1 MQAVWAG
8 SMNSMGGQAAAGRLD
23 VDHVTF
29 CNVIEIMAGGCL
41 TLPRG

>member
-1 MQAVWAG
+1 MQAVLAG
-8 SMNSMGGQAAAGRLD
+8 SMGGQAAAGGLD

>member
-1 MQAVWAG
+1 
-8 SMNSMGGQAAAGRLD
+8 MGWQYGDLAAAGGLD
-23 VDHVTF
+23 VGHVTF